1 MLLFATGEPEAGAAL
16 VQVLGRGEGDPD
28 ARNEFDGLPSVE
40 LLPAEGPLL
49 AHDEVDLEGGARI
62 DDVEREA
69 ATQGVPSTAG
79 VDIVAL
85 RQQAAH
91 ELLELPR
98 RRVDDDVRV
107 VRQARP
113 P

>member
-1 MLLFATGEPEAGAAL
+1 
-16 VQVLGRGEGDPD
+16 
-28 ARNEFDGLPSVE
+28 
-40 LLPAEGPLL
+40 
-49 AHDEVDLEGGARI
+49 
-62 DDVEREA
+62 
-69 ATQGVPSTAG
+69 
-79 VDIVAL
+79 VAL

-113 P
+113 PVIAARHRSAHHVGNPHPFALVIVSGLFSRLLISVFLMPALYAIMSREGHRLEV